1 MTSLPRIAWIG
12 AGRMGVP
19 MAGFL
24 LQAGY
29 PLTAY
34 SRTTASSKKLTDLG
48 ARAAAS
54 VAQCVDGA
62 DIIFSSI
69 SDDAALRAIA
79 FGADGLLAHAKRD
92 SVFAETSTV
101 SNEVSAQVAHEAA
114 QRGISYLRMPISGNA
129 ASAQRG
135 EVTVLVSGPEAAWL
149 RVKPVVEKFSK
160 AQLYLGAED
169 QARTMKLVVNLMV
182 VNLAQSMAEALAL
195 GSKAGLDWDA
205 MLDMLM
211 QSTIASP
218 FIRAKG
224 SLLKARDFTP
234 TMTARLILKDI
245 DLMLDAAR
253 ATKVSLPL
261 TDVTRGLV
269 QNLCEQG
276 QAEDDY
282 MALVKLAR
290 RHSGL
295 PAL

>member
-1 MTSLPRIAWIG
+1 
-12 AGRMGVP
+12 
-19 MAGFL
+19 
-24 LQAGY
+24 
-29 PLTAY
+29 
-34 SRTTASSKKLTDLG
+34 
-48 ARAAAS
+48 
-54 VAQCVDGA
+54 
-62 DIIFSSI
+62 
-69 SDDAALRAIA
+69 
-79 FGADGLLAHAKRD
+79 
-92 SVFAETSTV
+92 
-101 SNEVSAQVAHEAA
+101 
-114 QRGISYLRMPISGNA
+114 
-129 ASAQRG
+129 
-135 EVTVLVSGPEAAWL
+135 
-149 RVKPVVEKFSK
+149 
-160 AQLYLGAED
+160 
-169 QARTMKLVVNLMV
+169 LMV